1 MVVPAKY
8 SDGFRGVIFIALS
21 MFQWVG
27 VITEH
32 VGLNDKLCEECV

>member
-27 VITEH
+27 V
-32 VGLNDKLCEECV
+32 KLSMLD